1 MTHGQGLRFLAVFME
16 VEMAISAAVV
26 KELREKTGAG
36 MMDCQRAL
44 AEANGDM
51 EEAIKILRKKGLSAA
66 AKKAGRTA
74 KDGLVAI
81 AVIENGLRGG
91 MVELNCE
98 TDFVAR
104 TEQYQ
109 ALVQA
114 LADQVA
120 ADGVGDAEK
129 VKAMRSIAD
138 PLHTVAEVIAS
149 QIATIGE
156 NIQLSRA
163 GFLAAG
169 GGMKIGSYLHMGGK
183 IGVLV
188 EISAGAD
195 EETVKDV
202 AMQIAAAEP
211 RWVSPADV
219 PAAAVAEEREI
230 AKAQAAGSGKPE
242 AVIEKIAEGKVAKF
256 YEQVCLLEQP
266 FVKDPAKKLSAVLAE
281 RGGVTVKGFL
291 RFKLGEGA
299 AAAQQ

>member
-1 MTHGQGLRFLAVFME
+1 
-16 VEMAISAAVV
+16 MAIPAAVV

-51 EEAIKILRKKGLSAA
+51 EEAVKILRKKGLSAA

-81 AVIENGLRGG
+81 AVIEDGRRGG

-109 ALVQA
+109 ALVQG

-120 ADGVGDAEK
+120 ADGTGDPEK
-129 VKAMRSIAD
+129 VKATRAIAD
-138 PLHTVAEVIAS
+138 PLHTVAEVIAA

-163 GFLAAG
+163 GFMAAG
-169 GGMKIGSYLHMGGK
+169 EGMRIGSYLHMGGK

-219 PAAAVAEEREI
+219 PARGRRRGARDRQGAGRRLRQAGAGDREDRGRQGREVLRAGLSGRAAVRQGPDEE
-230 AKAQAAGSGKPE
+230 G
-242 AVIEKIAEGKVAKF
+242 
-256 YEQVCLLEQP
+256 
-266 FVKDPAKKLSAVLAE
+266 
-281 RGGVTVKGFL
+281 RGGARGAQ
-291 RFKLGEGA
+291 RGGREGLPPLQA
-299 AAAQQ
+299 R

>member
-1 MTHGQGLRFLAVFME
+1 
-16 VEMAISAAVV
+16 MAITAAQV

-44 AEANGDM
+44 QESNGDM
-51 EEAIKILRKKGLSAA
+51 EEAVKILRKKGLSAA

-74 KDGLVAI
+74 KDGLITI
-81 AVIENGLRGG
+81 AVIEDGRRGG

-104 TEQYQ
+104 TEQYK
-109 ALVQA
+109 AFAQA

-120 ADGVGDAEK
+120 ADGSGEIEK
-129 VKAMRSIAD
+129 VKAARYVAD
-138 PLHTVAEVIAS
+138 PLHTVGEAVAS

-156 NIQLSRA
+156 NILLSRV
-163 GFLAAG
+163 GFMAAVP
-169 GGMKIGSYLHMGGK
+169 GMKIGSYLHMGGK

-188 EISAGAD
+188 EVSESAD

-202 AMQIAAAEP
+202 AMQVAAAEP
-211 RWVSPADV
+211 RWVSREAV

-230 AKAQAAGSGKPE
+230 AKAQAAASGKP
-242 AVIEKIAEGKVAKF
+242 AQVIEKIADGKVGKF
-256 YEQVCLLEQP
+256 YEQVCLVEQP
-266 FVKDPAKKLSAVLAE
+266 FVKDPAKKVSDVLAE
-281 RGGVTVKGFL
+281 RGGVAVKGFL

-299 AAAQQ
+299 GAVEK

>member
-1 MTHGQGLRFLAVFME
+1 
-16 VEMAISAAVV
+16 MAISAAMV

-51 EEAIKILRKKGLSAA
+51 EEAVKILRKKGLSAA
-66 AKKAGRTA
+66 AKKAGRSA

-81 AVIENGLRGG
+81 AVIEDGLRGG

-104 TEQYQ
+104 TEQYRSFAQ
-109 ALVQA
+109 S
-114 LADQVA
+114 LADQMA
-120 ADGVGDAEK
+120 ADGGSDVEK
-129 VKAMRSIAD
+129 VKATRYAAD
-138 PLHTVAEVIAS
+138 PLHTVGEVIAS

-156 NIQLSRA
+156 NILLSRV

-169 GGMKIGSYLHMGGK
+169 AGSKVGSYLHMGGK

-188 EISAGAD
+188 EISETAD

-211 RWVSPADV
+211 RWVTSKDV
-219 PAAAVAEEREI
+219 PAEAVNEEREI
-230 AKAQAAGSGKPE
+230 AKAQAAASGKP
-242 AVIEKIAEGKVAKF
+242 AQVVEKIADGKVGKF
-256 YEQVCLLEQP
+256 YEQVCLVDQP
-266 FVKDPAKKLSAVLAE
+266 FVKDPAKKVSAVLAE
-281 RGGVTVKGFL
+281 RGNVVVKGFL

-299 AAAQQ
+299 GAAEK